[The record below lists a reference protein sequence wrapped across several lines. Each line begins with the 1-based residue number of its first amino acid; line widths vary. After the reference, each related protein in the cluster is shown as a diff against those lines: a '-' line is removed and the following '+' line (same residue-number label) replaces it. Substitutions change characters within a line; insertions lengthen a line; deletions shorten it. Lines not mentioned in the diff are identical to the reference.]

1 MSREQQDYLMRQIE
15 RFMAVLLR
23 LRSQL
28 AEDQASALAVADA
41 ARGAQGELLGP
52 LAAMAGKLEPA
63 SVVALTRD
71 RREADLWRDL
81 IVLEAEAL
89 RAAGETAR
97 ADEVAARAD
106 AVTRAIARGGVAG
119 G

>member
-28 AEDQASALAVADA
+28 AEDQASALAVADE

-52 LAAMAGKLEPA
+52 LAGLAAKLGPE
-63 SVVALTRD
+63 SVVKLTRD
-71 RREADLWRDL
+71 RREAELWRDL
-81 IVLEAEAL
+81 LELEAEAR
-89 RAAGETAR
+89 RAAG
-97 ADEVAARAD
+97 DVARAD
-106 AVTRAIARGGVAG
+106 AIAARAEAARRAIEAG
-119 G
+119 GAGDT